1 MFSNILISVGVARV
15 VFMLIYLVVRSR
27 YRR

>member
-1 MFSNILISVGVARV
+1 MFGNILISVGVALV